1 MKPEM
6 VTLKVGEATIKMPAA
21 TVAGLVLASVVSH
34 IAPSAQ
40 VAANGVASDIPE
52 TGSYWPEQGGLN
64 GGFVP
69 PRGDVPAHYLIF
81 AKDDVGDHEYGR
93 RGEESKAT
101 SKTDGMSN
109 STILLSEGGHPAAIA
124 ASGYSADGHND
135 FYLPAAAE
143 LYQGWVNCPQI
154 FAQDCYYW
162 SSSQRSANDAFLLFF
177 ADGYQ
182 DVTVKTNE
190 LRVRPVRR
198 FFI

>member
-1 MKPEM
+1 MKPEV
-6 VTLKVGEATIKMPAA
+6 VTLKVGEATIKMPAS

-40 VAANGVASDIPE
+40 VAANGIASYIPE
-52 TGSYWPEQGGLN
+52 AGSYWPGQGGIN
-64 GGFVP
+64 GGLVP
-69 PRGDVPAHYLIF
+69 ARADVPAHYLIF
-81 AKDDVGDHEYGR
+81 ANEDVGEHEYGR

-101 SKTDGMSN
+101 SKADGMSN
-109 STILLSEGGHPAAIA
+109 STILLSEGGHPAASA

-135 FYLPAAAE
+135 FYLPAATE

-162 SSSQRSANDAFLLFF
+162 SSSQRSADSAFNMHFGGGLQGSY
-177 ADGYQ
+177 AKYH
-182 DVTVKTNE
+182 E
-190 LRVRPVRR
+190 LRARPVRR

>member
-6 VTLKVGEATIKMPAA
+6 VTLKVGEATIKMPAS

-40 VAANGVASDIPE
+40 VAANGFASDIPE

-69 PRGDVPAHYLIF
+69 ARGDVPAHYLIF

-109 STILLSEGGHPAAIA
+109 SAFLLSEGGHPAASA
-124 ASGYSADGHND
+124 ASGYGAGGHND

-162 SSSQRSANDAFLLFF
+162 SSSQRSAYLAFLLGFGGGSQGISGKYLEF
-177 ADGYQ
+177 
-182 DVTVKTNE
+182 
-190 LRVRPVRR
+190 RVRPVRR